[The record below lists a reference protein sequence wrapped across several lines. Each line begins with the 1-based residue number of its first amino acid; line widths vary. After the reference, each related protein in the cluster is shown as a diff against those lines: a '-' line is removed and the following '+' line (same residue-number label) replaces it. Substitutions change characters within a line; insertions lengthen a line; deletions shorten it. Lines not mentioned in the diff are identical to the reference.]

1 VGVKRR
7 EFITLLGGA
16 AVWPLTARAQTSK
29 PVVGFL
35 NSASPD
41 LQPDRMRAFLQGLS
55 GAGYVEG
62 QNVQIEYRWAKNQ
75 FDRLPVLADELVRR
89 QVDVIVT
96 GYNVAAAKAAKT
108 ATKNIPIVFTSG
120 VDPVRAG
127 LVASLNQPGGNI
139 TGVNILTNELVPK
152 HVELLHELV
161 SGAKDI
167 GLLVNPTNVGSA
179 EAMSKDAKTASD
191 KIGVQLHV
199 LHASKMEDFEKAFG
213 DLRRLQTSTLII
225 TPDSLYGSHN
235 EMLATL
241 ALRQAVA
248 TISPFRDYAVAGGL
262 MSYGGSVIDQGRQAG
277 IYTARILNG
286 EKPENLPVLQTTK
299 VELTINLKTAKALG
313 VKIPLPLLGRADE
326 MIE

>member
-213 DLRRLQTSTLII
+213 DLRRLQTSTLTLPPIRCMAAIMKCWRHWRFAKPSQRFRHFEI
-225 TPDSLYGSHN
+225 TLL
-235 EMLATL
+235 LA
-241 ALRQAVA
+241 A
-248 TISPFRDYAVAGGL
+248 S
-262 MSYGGSVIDQGRQAG
+262 
-277 IYTARILNG
+277 
-286 EKPENLPVLQTTK
+286 
-299 VELTINLKTAKALG
+299 
-313 VKIPLPLLGRADE
+313 
-326 MIE
+326 